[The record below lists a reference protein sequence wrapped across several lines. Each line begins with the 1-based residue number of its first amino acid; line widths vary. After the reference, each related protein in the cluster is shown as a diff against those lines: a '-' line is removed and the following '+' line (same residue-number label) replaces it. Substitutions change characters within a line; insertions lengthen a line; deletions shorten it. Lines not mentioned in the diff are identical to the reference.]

1 MPAYPVSRRRF
12 LALAGLGTAAAL
24 GACAL
29 SNTPANILPSPSPM
43 PTTPFRTGTV
53 ILGESAGT
61 VAMLQPFQPGYFP
74 GNAVHLPERVLAAVY
89 YPIREDATP
98 PAPSPNPLR
107 VAMGPFPVLLYAHA
121 SRDDGLVQGAHPAS
135 RDFTSVEAML
145 RYVAACVCVAAS
157 LLI

>member
-29 SNTPANILPSPSPM
+29 SNTPANILSSPSPM

-61 VAMLQPFQPGYFP
+61 VAMLSRTLI
-74 GNAVHLPERVLAAVY
+74 VHHPARY
-89 YPIREDATP
+89 W
-98 PAPSPNPLR
+98 PAPHTIFKR
-107 VAMGPFPVLLYAHA
+107 
-121 SRDDGLVQGAHPAS
+121 
-135 RDFTSVEAML
+135 
-145 RYVAACVCVAAS
+145 
-157 LLI
+157 